1 MPGKYT
7 FIKTRLF
14 NVSKQYL
21 LFATFTVDK
30 KIILSPSANAGPIVL
45 LKQQGKVL
53 LQKISLACKQK
64 IHQRESVPNGIELT
78 GWSLC
83 HPDYWL
89 VPGEHAA
96 VRVSRLTRSSPPSL
110 AMITRARSPHPG
122 KSHDKKQNKTT
133 ANLRAWQCH
142 HQRVDKSQREI
153 TITLTSKL
161 FSINARVIT
170 NASHNTAGRRRGF
183 IHSFHYL
190 IHRNNQKSEP
200 AAINNRHRI
209 NITLKNDRL
218 TYWRTVAEHHDAKHH
233 AIIHGIKNIVGYLPM
248 GVSPY
253 YIKGNR

>member
-21 LFATFTVDK
+21 LFETFTVDK

-110 AMITRARSPHPG
+110 AMITRVRSPHPG

-161 FSINARVIT
+161 FSINARAIT
-170 NASHNTAGRRRGF
+170 NASHNTAGPRRGF
-183 IHSFHYL
+183 IHSAHYL
-190 IHRNNQKSEP
+190 IPRQSGTHKCTS
-200 AAINNRHRI
+200 INTQHYI
-209 NITLKNDRL
+209 NITLKNDRV
-218 TYWRTVAEHHDAKHH
+218 TYWRTAADRHSVKYPAST
-233 AIIHGIKNIVGYLPM
+233 HGIKNIVDYLPI
-248 GVSPY
+248 GVSLY